1 MNLFKLNKD
10 LAVKLNQS
18 FDTLYEMEY
27 MEYSLL
33 LNIVNE
39 EIDRKNN
46 PDDIF
51 TDLMTQNQ
59 PLRVNLPD
67 NLKLK

>member
-10 LAVKLNQS
+10 LALKLNQS
-18 FDTLYEMEY
+18 FDTLYNLEY

-39 EIDRKNN
+39 ETEKKNN
-46 PDDIF
+46 PDDLF
-51 TDLMTQNQ
+51 TGLLNNNQ
-59 PLRVNLPD
+59 PMRVNLPD
-67 NLKLK
+67 NLKFK

>member
-10 LAVKLNQS
+10 LALKLNQS

-33 LNIVNE
+33 LNIVNDE
-39 EIDRKNN
+39 TEKKNN

-51 TDLMTQNQ
+51 TGLTNNQ

-67 NLKLK
+67 NLKLE

>member
-27 MEYSLL
+27 MEYSIL

-39 EIDRKNN
+39 EIDKKNN
-46 PDDIF
+46 PDDLF
-51 TDLMTQNQ
+51 TGLIADNPPM
-59 PLRVNLPD
+59 RVNLPD
-67 NLKLK
+67 HLKIK

>member
-18 FDTLYEMEY
+18 FDTLYNLEY

-33 LNIVNE
+33 LNIVND
-39 EIDRKNN
+39 EIDKTNN
-46 PDDIF
+46 PDDLF
-51 TDLMTQNQ
+51 TGLMNNTQ
-59 PLRVNLPD
+59 LLKVNLPD

>member
-18 FDTLYEMEY
+18 FTTLYDLEY
-27 MEYSLL
+27 MEYSIL
-33 LNIVNE
+33 LNIVND
-39 EIDRKNN
+39 EIDKENN

-51 TDLMTQNQ
+51 NNLVSSNQ
-59 PLRVNLPD
+59 PISVNLPD

>member
-18 FDTLYEMEY
+18 FDTLYNLEY
-27 MEYSLL
+27 MEYSIL

-39 EIDRKNN
+39 EIDKANN
-46 PDDIF
+46 PDDLF
-51 TDLMTQNQ
+51 TGLLNTNQ
-59 PLRVNLPD
+59 PLKVNLPD

>member
-18 FDTLYEMEY
+18 FDTLYNLDY
-27 MEYSLL
+27 AEYSLL
-33 LNIVNE
+33 INILNDEADESDNA
-39 EIDRKNN
+39 NN
-46 PDDIF
+46 IF
-51 TDLMTQNQ
+51 LNNAPEQ